1 MAMLLVGTCR
11 TASRHCFFQDKF
23 VQRLKYAVAIKSVS
37 AWTEE
42 KYRNEIVKMVNHV
55 KDVRYS
61 ITFPHTGGNG
71 SDISFKKRF
80 CVHLNWRYHFSQPRP
95 QSLLL
100 GSRRATILKI
110 VEEKALGTRLSF

>member
-1 MAMLLVGTCR
+1 M
-11 TASRHCFFQDKF
+11 
-23 VQRLKYAVAIKSVS
+23 AIKSVS

-71 SDISFKKRF
+71 SDISFKKRV
-80 CVHLNWRYHFSQPRP
+80 CVHLNWRYRFKSH
-95 QSLLL
+95 LLQTSKHVQ
-100 GSRRATILKI
+100 GMRFKI
-110 VEEKALGTRLSF
+110 NDSH

>member
-61 ITFPHTGGNG
+61 ITFPRTGGNG
-71 SDISFKKRF
+71 SDISFKKRV
-80 CVHLNWRYHFSQPRP
+80 CVHLNWRYRFKSH
-95 QSLLL
+95 LLQTSKHVQ
-100 GSRRATILKI
+100 GMRFKI
-110 VEEKALGTRLSF
+110 NDSH

>member
-61 ITFPHTGGNG
+61 IPFPHTGGNG

-100 GSRRATILKI
+100 GSRQATILKI